1 MAGRSSAFHYEH
13 VIWDWNGTLLN
24 DVLLCVD
31 IANQLLAKHNDLR
44 LDQAAYREVFG
55 FPITAYYAKIGI
67 DLQKESFDALTQK
80 FFATYDRAVLDCSL
94 HLGAQQL
101 LGQFQNTD
109 KQQYI
114 LTAAFKDSVLGLLQ
128 HFDIHHF
135 FNEIEGLDNH
145 RAESKV
151 DRGLQLIRKRAIQP
165 RQAVLIGDTLHDFE
179 VAEAIG
185 VDCILVANGH
195 QSQRRLENGVG
206 DKAKVVGRIEELL
219 G

>member
-1 MAGRSSAFHYEH
+1 MDFHYEH
-13 VIWDWNGTLLN
+13 IIWDWNGTLLN

-31 IANQLLAKHNDLR
+31 IANQLLVNHNDLR
-44 LDQAAYREVFG
+44 LDEAAYREVFG
-55 FPITAYYAKIGI
+55 FPITAYYNKIGI
-67 DLQKESFDALTQK
+67 DLQKEPFDELTRK
-80 FFATYDRAVLDCSL
+80 FFATYDRAVLDCQL
-94 HLGAQQL
+94 HFGVQQL
-101 LGQFQNTD
+101 LGEFQNND

-114 LTAAFKDSVLGLLQ
+114 LTAAFKNSVLELLQ

-135 FNEIEGLDNH
+135 FDEIEGLDNH

-151 DRGLQLIRKRAIQP
+151 DRGLQLIRNRSIQSE
-165 RQAVLIGDTLHDFE
+165 RAVLIGDTLHDFE

-206 DKAKVVGRIEELL
+206 DKARVVGRIEELIW
-219 G
+219 

>member
-1 MAGRSSAFHYEH
+1 MAGRPLIAPYEH

-24 DVLLCVD
+24 DVLLCVE
-31 IANQLLAKHNDLR
+31 IANQLLANHNDLR
-44 LDQAAYREVFG
+44 LEQAAYREVFG
-55 FPITAYYAKIGI
+55 FPITAYYHRIGI
-67 DLQKESFDALTQK
+67 DLEKEPFDELTKK
-80 FFATYDRAVLDCSL
+80 FFATYDQAVLDCQL
-94 HLGAQQL
+94 HLGVQQL
-101 LGQFQNTD
+101 LGHFQNSD

-114 LTAAFKDSVLGLLQ
+114 LTAAFKKSVLELLQ

-135 FNEIEGLDNH
+135 FAEIEGLDNH

-151 DRGLQLIRKRAIQP
+151 DRGRQLIRNRAI
-165 RQAVLIGDTLHDFE
+165 RANQAVLIGDTLHDFE

-206 DKAKVVGRIEELL
+206 NKARVIGRIEEL